1 MNYTHLSIEERACL
15 RKYYVEGK
23 SFREIARLL
32 GRNVSTIS
40 REINRNYTHRYAIN
54 TYYPHT
60 AQKKYLLR
68 RSFCH
73 RGMFWNEEVI
83 AYINEKLQLTWSPE
97 QIANTPCAL
106 KLPSFKT
113 IYRWIYE
120 KYLVKGNVNV
130 LRRKGKT
137 RKRLGNGGRFT
148 TGKSIRKRDK
158 SLYNRKEFGHWE
170 ADTVVSGRGK
180 TKACFAT
187 IAERKTRYYIAIKIP
202 NRNSETMANA
212 IIKALSKL
220 PQSAVKTITCD
231 RGSEFA
237 DWRRIEKELGCDMYF
252 ADPYCA
258 WQKGTNE
265 NLNGFLREFYPK
277 GRDLSR
283 VSENMLKK
291 NLALINARP
300 KKVLG
305 FKKPVDL
312 FNFFLSMCCS

>member
-1 MNYTHLSIEERACL
+1 MNYHH
-15 RKYYVEGK
+15 RKT
-23 SFREIARLL
+23 FREIAVLV

-40 REINRNYTHRYAIN
+40 REINRNKSFMNCKPA
-54 TYYPHT
+54 YYPHT

-73 RGMFWNEEVI
+73 RGMFWNEQVI
-83 AYINEKLQLTWSPE
+83 YYINDKLRNTWSPE
-97 QIANTPCAL
+97 QIANTSCEL

-120 KYLVKGNVNV
+120 KYLVNGDVKV
-130 LRRKGKT
+130 LRKKGKT

-158 SLYNRKEFGHWE
+158 SVYKRKEFGHWE
-170 ADTVVSGRGK
+170 ADTVVSGQGK
-180 TKACFAT
+180 TKYCFAT
-187 IAERKTRYYIAIKIP
+187 FAERTTRYYIAIKMP
-202 NRNSETMANA
+202 NRNGSSMEKAA
-212 IIKALSKL
+212 IQALGSL
-220 PQSAVKTITCD
+220 PEGAVKSITCD

-237 DWRRIEKELGCDMYF
+237 NWRQIEKALNCNMYF

-265 NLNGFLREFYPK
+265 NLNGLLREFYPK
-277 GRDLSR
+277 GRNLER
-283 VSENMLKK
+283 VSPITLKK

-300 KKVLG
+300 KKVLNYQ
-305 FKKPVDL
+305 KPVDL
-312 FNFFLSMCCS
+312 FNYFLSFCCT